1 MTRLVVNGEIE
12 DLEVAN
18 LLDLLEARAVDPA
31 RRGVAVALNGAVVPR
46 GQWRETRLRPDDRVE
61 IVKPFAGG

>member
-18 LLDLLEARAVDPA
+18 LLDLLEARAVDLA